1 MNYRRSLKI
10 LEQGDGYAIRHS
22 GQGYSVPLIRLRG
35 KWLKEAG
42 FTAGQKVSVLV
53 EHGRLT
59 ILTSDDETHE
69 RGGR

>member
-1 MNYRRSLKI
+1 MNYQRSLKI

-59 ILTSDDETHE
+59 IRPSDNEANE
-69 RGGR
+69 KGGG

>member
-1 MNYRRSLKI
+1 MNYQRFLKI

-22 GQGYSVPLIRLRG
+22 GPHYSVPLIRLRG

-53 EHGRLT
+53 EYGRLT
-59 ILTSDDETHE
+59 ILVSDNVAKE
-69 RGGR
+69 RGG

>member
-1 MNYRRSLKI
+1 MNYQRSLKI

-22 GQGYSVPLIRLRG
+22 GPHYSVPLIRLRG

-59 ILTSDDETHE
+59 ILTRDDETHE

>member
-1 MNYRRSLKI
+1 MNYHRSLKI

-22 GQGYSVPLIRLRG
+22 GPGHSVPLIRLRG

-42 FTAGQKVSVLV
+42 FTAGQQVSVRV

-59 ILTSDDETHE
+59 IVASDDETHE
-69 RGGR
+69 KGG

>member
-22 GQGYSVPLIRLRG
+22 GLGYSVPLIRLRG

-59 ILTSDDETHE
+59 ILTAVDKANEK
-69 RGGR
+69 GG